1 MQYGMEDQSLER
13 STKWTAKPEIG
24 QGVRLAQEFF
34 LDELPGAIFVF
45 LTLMWIIDTFIGLLY

>member
-13 STKWTAKPEIG
+13 GANWTAKPETG
-24 QGVRLAQEFF
+24 DGVRLAQQCF

-45 LTLMWIIDTFIGLLY
+45 LTLMWIMDTFLGLLY